1 MFEKS
6 LKKSHFTLFLY
17 KQNVSYISDV
27 KIRNATFLVI
37 FKQCASLSGI
47 RHVIL
52 FTDNDLFPC

>member
-27 KIRNATFLVI
+27 KIRNATFFGDFQTMCIIVWNSARN
-37 FKQCASLSGI
+37 FVY
-47 RHVIL
+47 R
-52 FTDNDLFPC
+52 